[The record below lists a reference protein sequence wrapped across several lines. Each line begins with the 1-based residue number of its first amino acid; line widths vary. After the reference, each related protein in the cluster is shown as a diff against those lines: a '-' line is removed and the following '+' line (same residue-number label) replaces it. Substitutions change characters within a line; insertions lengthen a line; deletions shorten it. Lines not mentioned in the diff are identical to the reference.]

1 MKENKGTKKNL
12 RFIFAAAFIMI
23 LAMGTIALTG
33 CEAETAQNRQQ
44 SQKSSSIR

>member
-33 CEAETAQNRQQ
+33 CGGGSGRLV
-44 SQKSSSIR
+44 S